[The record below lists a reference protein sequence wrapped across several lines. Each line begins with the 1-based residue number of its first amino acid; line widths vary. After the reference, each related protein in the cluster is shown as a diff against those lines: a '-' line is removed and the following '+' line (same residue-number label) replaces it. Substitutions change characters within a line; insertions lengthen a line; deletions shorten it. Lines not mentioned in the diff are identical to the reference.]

1 MKLLIISGR
10 SGSGKSIAL
19 RALEDLGYYCVDN
32 IPVSLLPT
40 LTNTVVEQHELVA
53 VSIDV
58 RNMPESENEI
68 TELLEYLPEFWDITI
83 IFIDASDDVLIK
95 RYSETRRLHP
105 LFKLN
110 NSLVDAINA
119 EREILIPV
127 AEKADLHINTDQ
139 LSVHDLA
146 ETIRERVLG
155 KKSSDLVI
163 VFESFG
169 FKYGLPKDADYVFDV
184 RFLPNPH
191 WDPDLRPYTGLD
203 GPVELFLSSQP
214 LVMKLIWQV
223 QNFITTWLPHLE
235 RNNRSYVTVAIGCTG
250 GQHRSVYVAQALSEA
265 FKTSHG
271 DVQVKHRELKRIR
284 QAQAEKISIEE
295 AALEKAKQDVS
306 QASSLPEPKAE

>member
-19 RALEDLGYYCVDN
+19 RALEDLSYYCVDN

-40 LTNTVVEQHELVA
+40 LTHTVVEQHELVA

-68 TELLEYLPEFWDITI
+68 SELLEYLPEFWDITI
-83 IFIDASDDVLIK
+83 IFLDASDDVLIK

-105 LFKLN
+105 LFKQS
-110 NSLVDAINA
+110 NSLIDAISA
-119 EREILIPV
+119 EREILVPV

-146 ETIRERVLG
+146 ELVRERVLG

-169 FKYGLPKDADYVFDV
+169 FKYGLPKDSDYVFDV

-191 WDPDLRPYTGLD
+191 WEPDLRPLTGLD
-203 GPVELFLSSQP
+203 GPVELFLSGQP

-223 QNFITTWLPHLE
+223 QSFVSTWLPHLE
-235 RNNRSYVTVAIGCTG
+235 RNNRSYVTIAIGCTG
-250 GQHRSVYVAQALSEA
+250 GQHRSVYVAQALYEA
-265 FKTSHG
+265 FKNSHG
-271 DVQVKHRELKRIR
+271 DAQVKHRELKRIVP
-284 QAQAEKISIEE
+284 QNENVADTQKLASDE
-295 AALEKAKQDVS
+295 ATLRNIKPVNNGDQ
-306 QASSLPEPKAE
+306 